1 MGLCDKIFI
10 INLQNL
16 QMLFMS
22 WIENKY
28 SECQDPLHTQEA
40 PKWKIFWRRFYPG
53 RQTRG
58 GNRGRPPQILFYLP
72 NFAVLRKYCF
82 EHMIKTKIFPPL
94 KCIVSPQTLK
104 PAQGL
109 LLTKLCLQ
117 LTYIFEGHSASRCSI
132 TSKTYFINHHY
143 RAPVSIL
150 GEGSE
155 LG

>member
-1 MGLCDKIFI
+1 MPRPPAHTRSPQMEDFLASVLPRPADK
-10 INLQNL
+10 
-16 QMLFMS
+16 
-22 WIENKY
+22 
-28 SECQDPLHTQEA
+28 
-40 PKWKIFWRRFYPG
+40 
-53 RQTRG
+53 G
-58 GNRGRPPQILFYLP
+58 GNRGRSPQILFYLP

-82 EHMIKTKIFPPL
+82 EHMLKTKIFPPL

>member
-22 WIENKY
+22 WIEHKY
-28 SECQDPLHTQEA
+28 SECLA
-40 PKWKIFWRRFYPG
+40 PCTHKKPPNGRFSGVGSAQAG
-53 RQTRG
+53 RQGVNSGTIRS
-58 GNRGRPPQILFYLP
+58 NL
-72 NFAVLRKYCF
+72 
-82 EHMIKTKIFPPL
+82 IFPPKFCSAQKNLFWTYDKNKNLSTL
-94 KCIVSPQTLK
+94 KMFWSSQTLK

-109 LLTKLCLQ
+109 VLTKLCLQ

-143 RAPVSIL
+143 RDPVSIL
-150 GEGSE
+150 GVGSE